1 MLNTVWS
8 KGVESDI
15 VVADGW
21 TPDNRDEVTEVLVV
35 IDMLPEEEELDDTV
49 VIELVDIGAV
59 SEVVL
64 EARSLVRDEVDVQ
77 EVVVELALDVT
88 VELRVVTPV

>member
-1 MLNTVWS
+1 M
-8 KGVESDI
+8 
-15 VVADGW
+15 ADGW

-49 VIELVDIGAV
+49 VIELVDTGAV